1 MFMPKWLCTLQ
12 CCLFPYQS
20 RNSRNAR
27 RRASA
32 PRRVR
37 LSLEGLEERL
47 TPSTINPL
55 NNDTPALAGQINPN
69 AASPTTTTASDATAT
84 FKTGTQD
91 VTLSATVTSTAGT
104 VNEGKVTFT
113 ILKGTTVIGTAT
125 SQNVSS
131 GKASVSYALPA
142 GTAAGTYT
150 IEANYTDSTGTSFAS
165 SSDNTHTLTVSAAT
179 TTTTASNA
187 TIAFST
193 SAQNVTLTATVTSG
207 AGTVNEGSVQFTIL
221 EGTTVIG
228 TATSKAVSNG
238 SASVSYSLPAG
249 TAAGT
254 YTIKA
259 DYTDTTGNFNA
270 SSDTSHTLSVTS
282 STASPTTT
290 AASNATATFS
300 TGVSNVTLT
309 ATVTSSAGT
318 VNEGKVTFTILK
330 GTTVIG
336 TATSQNVSNGQASVS
351 YSLPAGTAAGTYT
364 IEANYTDST
373 GKFAISS
380 DTTHTLTVS
389 AASTTTT
396 AKDVTATFNSK
407 AQTVT
412 LTATVTSSAGT
423 VKEGTVTFTLLDS
436 VGNTVGTATS
446 SSVNSS
452 GQASVTY
459 SLPAGTVAGTYTI
472 NASYSD
478 ASGNFASSSD
488 TTHKLTIN
496 TASTTIKASNATA
509 SFSSS
514 DQTVTLTA
522 TVTSSAGT
530 VNEGTITFTLLDSL
544 GNTIGTPTISGTVS
558 NGTASVSY
566 VLPGGTAVGSYT
578 IDAVYI
584 PGTNFSQSST
594 TANTLTVNAASSTS
608 VTLTAVSITPNVAG
622 MTADVTLT
630 AQVSNPSGIV
640 GEGIVTFT
648 MAGVSAQGNL
658 VNGMTIVTLTVPIQ
672 VVIGNPSVSL
682 AYKDNAASPSFTNSS
697 TSKTIYLNVWNGLL
711 PSSLSFSGDGSE
723 LIQVQMS
730 GQQLLGF
737 AYSATG
743 LPTQINIASV
753 SLPVTY
759 TNVSGNVLVTIDGLP
774 WQLNFFN
781 SAGQFQGLQSLAFSS
796 SGSPEWLIY
805 GPNGQVI
812 GANPI

>member
-12 CCLFPYQS
+12 RCLFPYQS

-27 RRASA
+27 RRAA
-32 PRRVR
+32 VPRRVR

-84 FKTGTQD
+84 FKTGAQD
-91 VTLSATVTSTAGT
+91 ETLSATVTSTGST
-104 VNEGKVTFT
+104 VVNEGKVTFT

-165 SSDNTHTLTVSAAT
+165 SSDNTHTLTVSAAA

-187 TIAFST
+187 TIAFSS

-259 DYTDTTGNFNA
+259 DYTDSTGNLNA
-270 SSDTSHTLSVTS
+270 SSDTSHALSVTS

-336 TATSQNVSNGQASVS
+336 TATSQNVSSGKASVS
-351 YSLPAGTAAGTYT
+351 YALPAGTAAGTYT

-380 DTTHTLTVS
+380 DTSHSLTVS
-389 AASTTTT
+389 GAATTTT
-396 AKDVTATFNSK
+396 TSN
-407 AQTVT
+407 
-412 LTATVTSSAGT
+412 ATVTFSTSAQ
-423 VKEGTVTFTLLDS
+423 
-436 VGNTVGTATS
+436 N
-446 SSVNSS
+446 
-452 GQASVTY
+452 
-459 SLPAGTVAGTYTI
+459 
-472 NASYSD
+472 
-478 ASGNFASSSD
+478 
-488 TTHKLTIN
+488 
-496 TASTTIKASNATA
+496 
-509 SFSSS
+509 
-514 DQTVTLTA
+514 VTLTA

-530 VNEGTITFTLLDSL
+530 VNEGSIQFTILQ
-544 GNTIGTPTISGTVS
+544 GTTVI
-558 NGTASVSY
+558 
-566 VLPGGTAVGSYT
+566 GTAVSK
-578 IDAVYI
+578 
-584 PGTNFSQSST
+584 
-594 TANTLTVNAASSTS
+594 
-608 VTLTAVSITPNVAG
+608 AVS
-622 MTADVTLT
+622 
-630 AQVSNPSGIV
+630 
-640 GEGIVTFT
+640 
-648 MAGVSAQGNL
+648 
-658 VNGMTIVTLTVPIQ
+658 
-672 VVIGNPSVSL
+672 
-682 AYKDNAASPSFTNSS
+682 
-697 TSKTIYLNVWNGLL
+697 
-711 PSSLSFSGDGSE
+711 
-723 LIQVQMS
+723 
-730 GQQLLGF
+730 
-737 AYSATG
+737 
-743 LPTQINIASV
+743 
-753 SLPVTY
+753 
-759 TNVSGNVLVTIDGLP
+759 
-774 WQLNFFN
+774 
-781 SAGQFQGLQSLAFSS
+781 
-796 SGSPEWLIY
+796 
-805 GPNGQVI
+805 
-812 GANPI
+812 